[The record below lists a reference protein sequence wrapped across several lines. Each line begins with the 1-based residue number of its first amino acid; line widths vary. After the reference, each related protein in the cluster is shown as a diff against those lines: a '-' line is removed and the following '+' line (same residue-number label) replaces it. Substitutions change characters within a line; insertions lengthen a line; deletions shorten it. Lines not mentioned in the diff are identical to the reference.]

1 MMDFIILKLK
11 TAQEKLIFHIETL
24 KILMSDTSKCLLACC
39 HLENAQFKVE
49 S

>member
-1 MMDFIILKLK
+1 MMDFIIPKLK

-24 KILMSDTSKCLLACC
+24 KILMIDTSKCLLAYF
-39 HLENAQFKVE
+39 LRENAQFKVE